1 MKTMKGIQ
9 LLMLL
14 VVCSLSFGAV
24 EETEHLEGQL
34 RFLVSSA
41 PKEWDSYWTASK
53 RIPKPSHVAIFRLK
67 YWNDWRSQLGIGT
80 KKRMVSDPNSKMYL
94 QWGVFSGI
102 PEEPEILMS
111 GSPVDKKV
119 PSELRVYANS
129 EKEVRRIV
137 KTLVEEGKKRST
149 ERDLQREKGS
159 LEEMRRKLAELEKEI
174 PEIERNYKASVQA
187 LDTFLRTNKID
198 GTGKDV
204 QVWNHKLDEIE
215 VEIIGVKAKLET
227 IKILREKEKVNG
239 TWPGNVFES
248 LLKMRMVSDVELAGA
263 LARKQAVQSFR
274 KRLTDFLTLGEKVEK
289 LEKQLRG
296 KRNHLS
302 TLRSFIPENERELTS
317 LKALLSSMKPA
328 EVVSNEVIIHPVK

>member
-1 MKTMKGIQ
+1 
-9 LLMLL
+9 
-14 VVCSLSFGAV
+14 
-24 EETEHLEGQL
+24 
-34 RFLVSSA
+34 
-41 PKEWDSYWTASK
+41 
-53 RIPKPSHVAIFRLK
+53 
-67 YWNDWRSQLGIGT
+67 
-80 KKRMVSDPNSKMYL
+80 MVSDPNSKMYL